1 MVYVLLILFELI
13 YEVRYGDKHDFL
25 SAVML
30 SFLMLLAG
38 LFGFAE
44 GHYLGLFYY
53 LGIRFAIFDFSFA
66 VLRGHHWSFLG
77 NTSTWDKVIKPI
89 NKYLLLSLR
98 FAVLLIVVLYESFF
112 K

>member
-13 YEVRYGDKHDFL
+13 FEVRYGDKHDFL

-38 LFGFAE
+38 LFGFVE

-53 LGIRFAIFDFSFA
+53 LGIRFAIFDSSFA

-77 NTSTWDKVIKPI
+77 NTSTWDNVIKPI
-89 NKYLLLSLR
+89 NKY
-98 FAVLLIVVLYESFF
+98 VLLFLRLTILITVIIYEGFF
-112 K
+112 